1 MWHPLLEVRVRAA
14 LRRRR
19 AITGLL
25 CVCLRPSLSGDR
37 VKQRHGNSL
46 SRLLESCYQILDLPE
61 ISFLH
66 TRSGLKHERER
77 EREEVEVQRIQSI
90 SPSPHQNPSGEMKR
104 MGQSRLEMSSR
115 RFYLIKRHQI
125 RCQWRQ

>member
-1 MWHPLLEVRVRAA
+1 M
-14 LRRRR
+14 
-19 AITGLL
+19 
-25 CVCLRPSLSGDR
+25 CLRPSLSGDR

-77 EREEVEVQRIQSI
+77 ERERRSRSAENSEHFPI
-90 SPSPHQNPSGEMKR
+90 STSKP
-104 MGQSRLEMSSR
+104 
-115 RFYLIKRHQI
+115 
-125 RCQWRQ
+125 QWGDEEDGTEPP